1 MKNETK
7 YMVHRITCN
16 TFLGENKM
24 IRAHECCENIIP
36 CGNVFLRIIGHVM
49 TGGHQIRNY
58 VKMCRISFLIHQTQN
73 NFAF

>member
-1 MKNETK
+1 
-7 YMVHRITCN
+7 MVHLITSN
-16 TFLGENKM
+16 TFLGENK
-24 IRAHECCENIIP
+24 IFRAHECCEHIIP

-73 NFAF
+73 NFPF